1 MYTRTTDLNHTKK
14 GTAALIA
21 CLVQTL
27 NESDPAFQDRFLER
41 LASSYNHLR
50 DSELASIHELELL
63 AHTREVLTG
72 IGFGHGQGEFA
83 PGVAPKGA
91 A

>member
-27 NESDPAFQDRFLER
+27 NESDHSFQDRFLER
-41 LASSYNHLR
+41 LAGSYELLR
-50 DSELASIHELELL
+50 DSELASIHELEML
-63 AHTREVLTG
+63 AYTRDILTG
-72 IGFGHGQGEFA
+72 LGFGHGQTEFA
-83 PGVAPKGA
+83 PGVAAKGA
-91 A
+91 